1 MARKISPIKMLLCAS
16 PDYLKKHGFPKT
28 PNDLQNHHL
37 LYYNM
42 TERNSWVL
50 TDKKGAQFTVHINA
64 KIVSN
69 NGDFLKEMA
78 IAGHGI
84 IASPTFITWK
94 VIAAGKLLPVLTD
107 YNLPQPK
114 CLHYL
119 PTNTIFTTTDTG
131 IN

>member
-50 TDKKGAQFTVHINA
+50 TDKRGLNLLFT
-64 KIVSN
+64 
-69 NGDFLKEMA
+69 
-78 IAGHGI
+78 
-84 IASPTFITWK
+84 
-94 VIAAGKLLPVLTD
+94 
-107 YNLPQPK
+107 
-114 CLHYL
+114 
-119 PTNTIFTTTDTG
+119 
-131 IN
+131 